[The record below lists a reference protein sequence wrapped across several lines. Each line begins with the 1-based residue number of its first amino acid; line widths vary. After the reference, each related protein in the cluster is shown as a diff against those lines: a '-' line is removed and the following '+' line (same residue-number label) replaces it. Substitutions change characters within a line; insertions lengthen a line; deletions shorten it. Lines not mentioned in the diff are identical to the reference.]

1 MKEVIFQALGGLGL
15 FLLGMK
21 IMSEGLQKVA
31 GRKMRQILQMVSNNR
46 FVGFGVG
53 AIVTSIIQSSTATT
67 VMLVSFVDAGLMT
80 LSQAVG
86 VILGANVGT
95 TVTAQLIAF
104 NIQQYALP
112 AIALGVAL
120 KFFLSGRK
128 WSYAGEVMLGFGLVF
143 FGLATMKAGFAPL
156 RDSDFFISF
165 FTRFQAE
172 SLSGITLCIL
182 VGAVIT
188 MILQSSSAT
197 VGLTMALASQGLL
210 DFSASTALILGDNIG
225 TTVTAQLASLG
236 ANTNA
241 RRAANA
247 HTLFNVVGV
256 VIIIAI
262 FPLFLDIVEFLTR
275 TVSQLGPPDALV
287 EGEKVNISRYI
298 ANSHTLF
305 NVVAT
310 LIFLLLLPYLVKAS
324 ELLTRE
330 KTPPMIEE
338 IHRIKYIDSK
348 FIHTPDVALAKARA
362 EIKRMGDAV
371 QIMFRDVVQSIK
383 NRRPKDLDKWR
394 KREDAIDNL
403 QREITQFLVHVMQT
417 PISSEESREISS
429 QMRITNN
436 LERTGDAIENL
447 AYLGEDL
454 IEQNLYFSEDAMEEY
469 DRISSEVSKFLMM
482 VVEAI
487 ELGEAE
493 IMKVAEELEN
503 SIDSM
508 REKMKNSHV
517 TRLQEASCSVDSGLI
532 FLDMLSAFEKMGDY
546 CYNIAQSLSGVK

>member
-1 MKEVIFQALGGLGL
+1 
-15 FLLGMK
+15 
-21 IMSEGLQKVA
+21 
-31 GRKMRQILQMVSNNR
+31 
-46 FVGFGVG
+46 
-53 AIVTSIIQSSTATT
+53 
-67 VMLVSFVDAGLMT
+67 
-80 LSQAVG
+80 
-86 VILGANVGT
+86 
-95 TVTAQLIAF
+95 
-104 NIQQYALP
+104 
-112 AIALGVAL
+112 
-120 KFFLSGRK
+120 
-128 WSYAGEVMLGFGLVF
+128 
-143 FGLATMKAGFAPL
+143 
-156 RDSDFFISF
+156 
-165 FTRFQAE
+165 
-172 SLSGITLCIL
+172 
-182 VGAVIT
+182 
-188 MILQSSSAT
+188 
-197 VGLTMALASQGLL
+197 
-210 DFSASTALILGDNIG
+210 
-225 TTVTAQLASLG
+225 
-236 ANTNA
+236 
-241 RRAANA
+241 
-247 HTLFNVVGV
+247 
-256 VIIIAI
+256 
-262 FPLFLDIVEFLTR
+262 
-275 TVSQLGPPDALV
+275 
-287 EGEKVNISRYI
+287 
-298 ANSHTLF
+298 HTLF

>member
-1 MKEVIFQALGGLGL
+1 MNEVIFQALGGLGL
-15 FLLGMK
+15 FLFGMK
-21 IMSEGLQKVA
+21 IMSEGLQKLA

-53 AIVTSIIQSSTATT
+53 ALVTSIIQSSSATT

-80 LSQAVG
+80 LRQAVG

-104 NIQQYALP
+104 NIQHYALP

-120 KFFLSGRK
+120 KFFLSERR
-128 WSYAGEVMLGFGLVF
+128 WSYVGDVMLGFGLVF

-156 RDSDFFISF
+156 RGHEVFISF
-165 FTRFQAE
+165 FTKFQAD
-172 SLSGITLCIL
+172 SLPGITLCVL
-182 VGAVIT
+182 VGAILT
-188 MILQSSSAT
+188 MLLQSSSAT
-197 VGLTMALASQGLL
+197 VGLAMALASEGLL
-210 DFSASTALILGDNIG
+210 DFSTSTALILGDNIG

-247 HTLFNVVGV
+247 HTLFNVLGV
-256 VIIIAI
+256 LIMIAI
-262 FPLFLDIVEFLTR
+262 FPFFLDLVETFTR
-275 TVSQLGPPDALV
+275 AVSHLGPPEMMVD
-287 EGEKVNISRYI
+287 GQQINISRYI

-305 NVVAT
+305 NVVAA
-310 LIFLLLLPYLVKAS
+310 LIFLLLIPYLVKAS
-324 ELLTRE
+324 KMMTRE
-330 KTPPMIEE
+330 KIPPMIEE
-338 IHRIKYIDSK
+338 IHKIKYIDSK

-371 QIMFRDVVQSIK
+371 QVMFRDVVQSIRD
-383 NRRPKDLDKWR
+383 RRAKDLDKWR

-403 QREITQFLVHVMQT
+403 QREITHFLVHVMQT
-417 PISSEESREISS
+417 QISPEESSEVSS
-429 QMRITNN
+429 QMRIANN

-454 IEQNLYFSEDAMEEY
+454 IEQNLYFSEEAVEEY
-469 DRISSEVSKFLMM
+469 DRISTEVSKFLTM

-487 ELGEAE
+487 DLGEVD
-493 IMKVAEELEN
+493 MMPVAEEMEN
-503 SIDSM
+503 NIDTM
-508 REKMKNSHV
+508 RENMKNSHI
-517 TRLQEASCSVDSGLI
+517 TRLQDESCSVDSGLI

>member
-1 MKEVIFQALGGLGL
+1 MKEVAFQALGGLGL
-15 FLLGMK
+15 FLFGMK

-53 AIVTSIIQSSTATT
+53 AAVTSIIQSSSATT

-80 LSQAVG
+80 LRQAVG

-104 NIQQYALP
+104 NIQEFALP

-128 WSYAGEVMLGFGLVF
+128 WSYAGDVLLGFGLVF

-156 RDSDFFISF
+156 RGNDLFISF
-165 FTRFQAE
+165 FTKFQAD
-172 SLSGITLCIL
+172 SLSGMMWCIL

-210 DFSASTALILGDNIG
+210 DFSSSTALILGDNIG

-236 ANTNA
+236 ANTHA

-256 VIIIAI
+256 GIMVAI
-262 FPLFLDIVEFLTR
+262 FPVFLDLVEFFTR
-275 TVSQLGPPDALV
+275 AVSHLGPPDMMLD
-287 EGEKVNISRYI
+287 GQRGNISRYI

-305 NVVAT
+305 NVVSA

-330 KTPPMIEE
+330 KTPPMMEE
-338 IHRIKYIDSK
+338 IHKIKYIDTK

-371 QIMFRDVVQSIK
+371 QVMFRDVVQSIRE
-383 NRRPKDLDKWR
+383 RRVKDLDKWK

-403 QREITQFLVHVMQT
+403 QREITQFLVHVMQS
-417 PISSEESREISS
+417 PISPEESSEVSS
-429 QMRITNN
+429 QMRIANN

-454 IEQNLYFSEDAMEEY
+454 IEENLYFSEEAMEEY
-469 DRISSEVSKFLMM
+469 DRISGEVSKFMMM

-487 ELGEAE
+487 ELGETE
-493 IMKVAEELEN
+493 MMKVAEELEN
-503 SIDSM
+503 NIDSM
-508 REKMKNSHV
+508 RETMKNNHI
-517 TRLQEASCSVDSGLI
+517 TRLRDASCSVDSGLI

>member
-1 MKEVIFQALGGLGL
+1 
-15 FLLGMK
+15 
-21 IMSEGLQKVA
+21 
-31 GRKMRQILQMVSNNR
+31 
-46 FVGFGVG
+46 
-53 AIVTSIIQSSTATT
+53 
-67 VMLVSFVDAGLMT
+67 
-80 LSQAVG
+80 
-86 VILGANVGT
+86 
-95 TVTAQLIAF
+95 
-104 NIQQYALP
+104 
-112 AIALGVAL
+112 
-120 KFFLSGRK
+120 
-128 WSYAGEVMLGFGLVF
+128 VMLGFGLVF

-383 NRRPKDLDKWR
+383 DRRPKDLDKWR

-487 ELGEAE
+487 QLGETE
-493 IMKVAEELEN
+493 MMKVAEELEN